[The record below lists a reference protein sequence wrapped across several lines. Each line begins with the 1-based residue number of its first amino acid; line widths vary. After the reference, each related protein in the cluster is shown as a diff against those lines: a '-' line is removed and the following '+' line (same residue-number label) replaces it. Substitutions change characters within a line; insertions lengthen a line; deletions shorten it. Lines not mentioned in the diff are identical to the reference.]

1 MWHRITGRQHSLVWP
16 LGVWVLIILAHPRLV
31 TAFISPRSS
40 FLSLV
45 PRILVLRSELSE
57 SSLLPARSSGGHPHM
72 MVSGGSVKT
81 NIAETSA
88 ELMRSVQCHD
98 IYKLWAVGSC
108 ARLGRWCRV
117 CCFEARVLGSK
128 VDILGG

>member
-1 MWHRITGRQHSLVWP
+1 MASDNRGRQHSLVWP

-31 TAFISPRSS
+31 TAFISPRPS

-57 SSLLPARSSGGHPHM
+57 SSLLPTRSSGGHPHV
-72 MVSGGSVKT
+72 MVSGSVKT

-88 ELMRSVQCHD
+88 ELMRSFQCH

-108 ARLGRWCRV
+108 ARLGRWRRV